1 MKFFKQLLPLFLLL
15 ISVLALPTV
24 LHAQALAADPCVD
37 PFDPECPID
46 DNVIILIAGVILFA
60 AYKSSLFYKQKLAK

>member
-15 ISVLALPTV
+15 ISIMALPNV
-24 LHAQALAADPCVD
+24 LHAQANPCVD